1 VPADRLPERLV
12 RCVVGL
18 ALFGVG
24 IALIV
29 RGDLGLAPWDV
40 LHQGI
45 AERLGIGIGS
55 VIVVTGALIL
65 LLWIPLRERP
75 GIGTVL
81 NAVEI
86 GLVVSVVLPLLPE
99 PDHVAVRAAAT
110 ASGIIVIATGSG
122 LYIGAGLGPG
132 PRDGIMTGLARRGLS
147 VRTARTLIEVTVVA
161 AGIALGGAAGIGTV
175 AFALAIG
182 PLVHV
187 LLPRLTLAQQE
198 PAGVSTGSAR
208 A

>member
-1 VPADRLPERLV
+1 VPDRLPTRLT

-40 LHQGI
+40 LHQGL
-45 AERLGIGIGS
+45 AERLDVGIGS
-55 VIVVTGALIL
+55 VIIVTGGLLL

-81 NAVEI
+81 NALEI
-86 GLVVSVVLPLLPE
+86 GLVVGLVLPLLPE
-99 PDHVAVRAAAT
+99 PEALGLRAAAT
-110 ASGIIVIATGSG
+110 ATGIVVIAVGSG

-147 VRTARTLIEVTVVA
+147 VRAARTLIEVTVVA
-161 AGIALGGAAGIGTV
+161 AGLALGGSAGVGTI

-187 LLPRLTLAQQE
+187 LLPRLTMARQE
-198 PAGVSTGSAR
+198 PALSSGSAR